1 MKNLF
6 ALMLAILALAMVFS
20 SDAKA
25 GTCSSISRTNF
36 SPNTVLTSSEL
47 NNQFNTVYG
56 AANAL
61 DGGCVTDG
69 TLELGAAD
77 STWNPVKDYIFSGC
91 KVTYSDASTIAISRC
106 YLGVNGNIVQKSTSS
121 TVAFGCTNCS
131 SETSGTVYYIY
142 VANGSTGSTLT
153 PLILTTAPNEDGY
166 DASNNRVIG
175 RFYNNDNGDIDQYSL
190 DHWVNN
196 RFQQVYK
203 DQFNVTVT
211 YQGIGAASTASSRA
225 RRVGKFIH
233 GFVKFSTGTPTAD
246 VFKVDFGDLYEADAG
261 YGSTIFS
268 GECKRG
274 AAATEAISVLVT
286 GGDDFFQI
294 GYQNGA
300 TNQIF
305 SASNG
310 NTVWGAGQNG
320 QCWYMFPVTGWGG
333 D

>member
-36 SPNTVLTSSEL
+36 SPNTVLRSTDL
-47 NNQFNTVYG
+47 NSQFNTVYA

-77 STWNPVKDYIFSGC
+77 STWDPIKDYIFSGC

-175 RFYNNDNGDIDQYSL
+175 RFYNNDNSDIDQYSL

-196 RFQQVYK
+196 RFEQVYK
-203 DQFNVTVT
+203 DYFNVSGTFT
-211 YQGIGAASTASSRA
+211 GIGTASVATSRA
-225 RRVGKFIH
+225 RRVGKSIQ
-233 GFVKFSTGTPTAD
+233 GYVKFTTGTPTAD
-246 VFKVDFGDLYEADAG
+246 VFKYDFGDLYEVDTNN
-261 YGSTIFS
+261 GSVIFS
-268 GECKRG
+268 GECKR
-274 AAATEAISVLVT
+274 AAGATEAITVLTT
-286 GGDDFFQI
+286 GGDDFFNI
-294 GYQNGA
+294 GFQNGSNSTTFTA
-300 TNQIF
+300 V
-305 SASNG
+305 NG
-310 NTVWGAGQNG
+310 NTVWGAGSNG
-320 QCWYMFPVTGWGG
+320 QCWYTFPVTGWGG